1 MRSTASRLAAGV
13 TNFLPKD
20 PSGRRSDIVSANSLF
35 SLAFSSSSARNRFA
49 FGDVD
54 ISAERSMA
62 QETRS

>member
-1 MRSTASRLAAGV
+1 MRSTASGLAAGV

-49 FGDVD
+49 FGDV
-54 ISAERSMA
+54 EY
-62 QETRS
+62 